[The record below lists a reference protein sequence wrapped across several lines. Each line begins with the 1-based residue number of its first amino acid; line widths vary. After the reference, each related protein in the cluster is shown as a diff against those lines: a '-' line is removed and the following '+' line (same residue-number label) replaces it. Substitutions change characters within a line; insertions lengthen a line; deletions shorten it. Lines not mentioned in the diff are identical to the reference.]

1 MKKYIYLLIFVLGCV
16 SFLLPNRYYPWQSVY
31 HESSMFLVFLLIFSI
46 LLIKARKL
54 ILDKKMMGV
63 FLISCIPL
71 LQYLLGKIYFF
82 GDALIA
88 SLYIFGFASAIVFGF
103 NLTKFNNKK
112 QILKFISLVLISSA
126 LISIYMILQQW
137 LMLTYGS
144 LWIIDVPNNRP
155 FANFAQPNNCAT
167 FLLLSLMATL
177 YLYEEKVL
185 NSISGVILG
194 VLLLFCVALTQS
206 RSPWI
211 FAICFIFWWYWKTN
225 DFKTRL
231 NKHSIL
237 YFLGIYSLFIYMLP
251 KASTFIGVFGGA
263 GLVER
268 ATTGYLR
275 IPMWQQLLLALKQE
289 PLWGYGWNQ
298 VSVAQITIFSKY
310 PTKEW
315 TEHSHNILLD
325 LLIWN
330 GLPLGLLI
338 IGFFVWWLFVL
349 SKLVV
354 NSENFI
360 ALAMIGVVLN
370 HGLLEFPLE
379 YATFLLPI
387 GFLFGFVYADAL
399 NIKLVE
405 LSRKVTIPIFTCSV
419 ILFVGVFIEYC
430 IMEKETRLVR
440 AEILNIGKSEV
451 TQAVPEIFLL
461 TQLRERIRY
470 LRTEPKENMTD
481 EQLLWMKK
489 VTYRYATPNNLYKY
503 AQALLLNNQKD
514 KAKYY
519 MNILN
524 ELYSEN
530 IDFQSLYNIRKS
542 NAYQWNKPKVK
553 SE

>member
-1 MKKYIYLLIFVLGCV
+1 M
-16 SFLLPNRYYPWQSVY
+16 SFLLPNRYYPWQSAH
-31 HESSMFLVFLLIFSI
+31 HESSMFLVFLLVFFI
-46 LLIKARKL
+46 LLIKAKQL
-54 ILDKKMMGV
+54 VLDKRMVGV

-71 LQYLLGKIYFF
+71 LQYILGQIYFF

-88 SLYIFGFASAIVFGF
+88 SLYIFGFASAIVLGF
-103 NLTKFNNKK
+103 NLTKYNNKK
-112 QILKFISLVLISSA
+112 KILKFISLLLIFSA

-144 LWIIDVPNNRP
+144 LWIIDVSNNRP

-167 FLLLSLMATL
+167 FLILSLMATL
-177 YLYEEKVL
+177 YLYEENVL

-211 FAICFIFWWYWKTN
+211 FSICFIVWWYWKAK

-237 YFLGIYSLFIYMLP
+237 YFIGIYSLFIYILP
-251 KASTFIGVFGGA
+251 KASTAIGVIGGT

-298 VSVAQITIFSKY
+298 VSVAQITAFSKY
-310 PTKEW
+310 PTTEW

-338 IGFFVWWLFVL
+338 IGFFVWWFFVL
-349 SKLVV
+349 SKLAV

-519 MNILN
+519 MDVLN
-524 ELYSEN
+524 ELYGKN
-530 IDFQSLYNIRKS
+530 IDFQSLYNIHKS